1 MVSTI
6 TQQNKDYTLAS
17 WSVQGAWNPIPIVK
31 GDGVYIWDA
40 EGKRYLDWASQ
51 LVNVNIG
58 HSHPKVVKAIQDQAA
73 QLCYVNP
80 SFATEPRGRLGELL
94 AEVTPG
100 NLSKTFFTNGGADAI
115 ENAMKIA
122 RMYTGRQKI
131 LTRYKSYHGGT
142 FASATAGGDPRR
154 LGNEPGVPW
163 IVRMPDP
170 YAYRNPIYRG
180 RTQQEGDQIIVE
192 MIEDMVISEGPNECA
207 AIMVEGYSGSSG
219 VIQPSEVYFNG
230 LRAICDKYGVLLI
243 IDEVMS
249 GFGRTGEW
257 FGIDHYPNVKTDIM
271 VFAKGVT
278 CGYVPL
284 GGAIVTDE
292 IGAYFD
298 DHVLQAGLT
307 YSAHALAC
315 AAGVATIEV
324 YREENLIERSREM
337 GKTLRRGLTDL
348 AERHPVIGDIRG
360 AGLHQ
365 VIELVKNRDTREPL
379 SEFNK
384 GPSEPMAKASKSL
397 RESGINTF
405 ARWNMIFNTPPLT
418 ITEPQLQE
426 GLDAL
431 DHALDQIDSY
441 YVG

>member
-1 MVSTI
+1 
-6 TQQNKDYTLAS
+6 
-17 WSVQGAWNPIPIVK
+17 
-31 GDGVYIWDA
+31 
-40 EGKRYLDWASQ
+40 
-51 LVNVNIG
+51 
-58 HSHPKVVKAIQDQAA
+58 
-73 QLCYVNP
+73 
-80 SFATEPRGRLGELL
+80 
-94 AEVTPG
+94 
-100 NLSKTFFTNGGADAI
+100 
-115 ENAMKIA
+115 
-122 RMYTGRQKI
+122 
-131 LTRYKSYHGGT
+131 
-142 FASATAGGDPRR
+142 
-154 LGNEPGVPW
+154 
-163 IVRMPDP
+163 
-170 YAYRNPIYRG
+170 
-180 RTQQEGDQIIVE
+180 
-192 MIEDMVISEGPNECA
+192 
-207 AIMVEGYSGSSG
+207 
-219 VIQPSEVYFNG
+219 
-230 LRAICDKYGVLLI
+230 
-243 IDEVMS
+243 MS

-384 GPSEPMAKASKSL
+384 GPSEAMAKAGKSL
-397 RESGINTF
+397 RETASMLLRAGT
-405 ARWNMIFNTPPLT
+405 
-418 ITEPQLQE
+418 
-426 GLDAL
+426 
-431 DHALDQIDSY
+431 
-441 YVG
+441 